1 MCMPQSWAHDN
12 FLASR
17 QHVGARKNAKN
28 ENFVVPIISLSRQ
41 FSLINCRKERERT
54 IFCKN
59 FEISYFHKNKN
70 ICCPQL
76 LIYMQLLTGGLTC
89 DLYQSVAHLSRVQQ
103 TNTSLFIYILTKRLR
118 PVFVLPLFRN
128 QIFTHSYRTHTGR
141 DWVTKNFVTKQKL
154 PSFEDNFYKI
164 LIFIPCLMFFTA
176 SART

>member
-1 MCMPQSWAHDN
+1 M
-12 FLASR
+12 
-17 QHVGARKNAKN
+17 
-28 ENFVVPIISLSRQ
+28 VPIISLSQQ
-41 FSLINCRKERERT
+41 FSLINCRNKRT

-76 LIYMQLLTGGLTC
+76 LIYIQLLTGGLTC

-128 QIFTHSYRTHTGR
+128 QWRDFYSLVSYPYGAGLSYEKFRHKTK
-141 DWVTKNFVTKQKL
+141 VTKL
-154 PSFEDNFYKI
+154 WG
-164 LIFIPCLMFFTA
+164 
-176 SART
+176 